1 MKHNR
6 KNTWQTGGSM
16 TAPQT
21 FQTRLLLSILRTAVP
36 IIILICIGFF
46 IMLSKS
52 AEQTILKAQI
62 TAMEEIQN
70 DFYYM
75 TENTENLSRDMI
87 YNNEI
92 QSLLQAHAQ
101 GEQYPVTSAA
111 AYYINSFIA
120 NRDFIDCVVLTGSDA
135 TLYSTERAFTNLSD
149 FGSIRQKWWFPRL
162 TEESRPFGWY
172 TNVPNG
178 HAFSA
183 EENKTDDP
191 CLMLARSIYSLQD
204 YTTRLGYLMI
214 YLDDDSLQDILHS
227 CQFGT
232 STNLWLADQEGKI
245 LLSHQPDSNR
255 DYSGLLSA
263 MQPQTQ
269 SILRF
274 HGKKYVIGARTLPQN
289 GWTLYMATPYREVNT
304 NASVFT
310 TWLLIL
316 LCIVLL
322 VLILLSRHTASTIS
336 RPIIRLSKIMDAFH
350 GKDSSALPPDLT
362 QNESLYDTRS
372 DEIGQIYRSYRQMA
386 ERMDT
391 LIQEIYIKNL
401 EKKDAE
407 LALLQSQINPHFL
420 YNTLDSINWM
430 ALANDQEEIS
440 EMVTALSDTFRL
452 SLTKSSSSFVRLS
465 QEIAYVKSYLVLQK
479 FRYAERLTYDFFVAP
494 DTENLFIP
502 KFILQP
508 LVENGL
514 KHGIDSIDAGGTLSI
529 RVTLTPEDLLIQ
541 IQNDGTTIDL
551 AQMQEL
557 LEFDPEHMEFL
568 AFKAKGY
575 GVQNIH
581 RRIRILCGLCYGL
594 SYRMEGTC
602 TICEVRLP
610 KRPDDAT
617 ILDTSAAK

>member
-1 MKHNR
+1 MKNNWKHTCR
-6 KNTWQTGGSM
+6 TGSPM
-16 TAPQT
+16 TAPKT
-21 FQTRLLLSILRTAVP
+21 FQTRLLFSILKTAVP
-36 IIILICIGFF
+36 IIVLICIGFF

-52 AEQTILKAQI
+52 AEQTILKAQT

-70 DFYYM
+70 DFYYI

-92 QSLLQAHAQ
+92 QSLLRAHAQ
-101 GEQYPVTSAA
+101 GEQYPETSAA

-120 NRDFIDCVVLTGSDA
+120 NRDFIDCVVLTGTDA
-135 TLYSTERAFTNLSD
+135 TLYSTERAFTHLSD
-149 FGSIRQKWWFPRL
+149 FGSIRKKWWFPML
-162 TEESRPFGWY
+162 LEESRPFDWY
-172 TNVPNG
+172 TNSPKG
-178 HAFSA
+178 HTDSA
-183 EENKTDDP
+183 AKHKTADP
-191 CLMLARSIYSLQD
+191 RLMLARSIYSLQD

-214 YLDDDSLQDILHS
+214 YLDDDSLQNILHS
-227 CQFGT
+227 CQFGN
-232 STNLWLADQEGKI
+232 STNLWLADQNGEI
-245 LLSHQPDSNR
+245 LLSHQPDPNK

-263 MQPQTQ
+263 IQPQTQ
-269 SILRF
+269 TIQRF
-274 HGKKYVIGARTLPQN
+274 HGQKYVLGARTLPQN
-289 GWTLYMATPYREVNT
+289 GWTLYMATPYLEVNT
-304 NASVFT
+304 SASVFT

-322 VLILLSRHTASTIS
+322 ILLLLSRRTASAVS
-336 RPIIRLSKIMDAFH
+336 RPIIRLSQIMDAFH
-350 GKDSSALPPDLT
+350 GKDSCALPQDLT
-362 QNESLYDTRS
+362 EGESLYDTRP

-386 ERMDT
+386 KRMDT

-452 SLTKSSSSFVRLS
+452 SLTKNNSSFVRLS

-479 FRYAERLTYDFFVAP
+479 FRYAERLTYNFFVDP

-508 LVENGL
+508 LVENSL
-514 KHGIDSIDAGGTLSI
+514 KHGIDSMDAGGTLSI
-529 RVTLTPEDLLIQ
+529 RVTLTPEDLLIR
-541 IQNDGTTIDL
+541 IQNDGTSIDL

-568 AFKAKGY
+568 AFKTKGY

-581 RRIRILCGLCYGL
+581 RRIRILCGLSYGL
-594 SYRMEGTC
+594 SYRVEDTC
-602 TICEVRLP
+602 TICDVRLP
-610 KRPDDAT
+610 KRTDDAADPD
-617 ILDTSAAK
+617 ISATE